1 MSAGIYHFVLK
12 IFITQNS
19 SDRLN
24 WMSDSP
30 VSIASNRKVGILLF
44 ERSFTFPY
52 ISDIILRDSDQV
64 SAKRGWSPSSRQGK
78 ANILVFEF
86 KSDYNVM
93 SSILKYLSVKIIFT
107 QFVYDRHQCPKGI
120 RSLYRYNFRI

>member
-30 VSIASNRKVGILLF
+30 VSLASSGKVEILLF
-44 ERSFTFPY
+44 EGSFTFPY

-78 ANILVFEF
+78 A
-86 KSDYNVM
+86 
-93 SSILKYLSVKIIFT
+93 KYPCF
-107 QFVYDRHQCPKGI
+107 
-120 RSLYRYNFRI
+120 

>member
-30 VSIASNRKVGILLF
+30 VSLASNGKVEILLF
-44 ERSFTFPY
+44 EGSFTFPY
-52 ISDIILRDSDQV
+52 VSDIILRDSDQV
-64 SAKRGWSPSSRQGK
+64 SAKRGWSSTSRHGK
-78 ANILVFEF
+78 TNYPCF
-86 KSDYNVM
+86 
-93 SSILKYLSVKIIFT
+93 
-107 QFVYDRHQCPKGI
+107 
-120 RSLYRYNFRI
+120 